1 VPPSAYNAGA
11 MRQHLKLDPL
21 IEEFLSAITAMV
33 ALIALIAALYW
44 VFTGLS
50 PWPELILALIAVFGS
65 GVGMLTLLSPRRR
78 S

>member
-1 VPPSAYNAGA
+1 
-11 MRQHLKLDPL
+11 MRQRLKLDPL

-33 ALIALIAALYW
+33 ALIALISTLYW

-50 PWPELILALIAVFGS
+50 PWPELILAQVAVFGS
-65 GVGMLTLLSPRRR
+65 GIGMLTLLSPRRR